1 MQRAL
6 PGVEPRRGERPA
18 GQWCVGA
25 FAALAIGLGAF
36 GSGAFSPVALGD
48 ESQAAAGEACA
59 QVGSWRSPETGA
71 VLAADSLFASL
82 VERPVVLL
90 GEVHDDWEHHRWQ
103 LHTLAAL
110 YSRKPNLVI
119 GFEMFPRRVQPA
131 LDRWVRGELAV
142 EEFLDESAWREVWGF
157 DAELYLPLFHFA
169 RQNRL
174 PMVALNV
181 DRDLISRVG
190 DEGWDAVPA
199 EERAGLS
206 DPAPASR
213 GYREFLARVFAVHLP
228 ESDEDRLEPSEAAEG
243 GDLDLDSVLAREDF
257 GRFVQSQQTWD
268 RAMAEALA
276 EAHSQNPEALVVGV
290 IGRGHIDYGYGVPH
304 QLADLGV
311 DGTANLVPMTASQAC
326 ADVSPELADALFVVE
341 KLDGAEANSV
351 KPRLG
356 VMIETAEDGVRI
368 MSVLAD
374 SVAEA
379 TELKTGDIVVSAA
392 GFPVAEVSDLIEIVQ
407 RQAPGTWLPLEV
419 KRDGEGLEF
428 VARFPREFD
437 RVP

>member
-1 MQRAL
+1 MQQRL
-6 PGVEPRRGERPA
+6 PGSGPRHGGGPA
-18 GQWCVGA
+18 RRWRVGA
-25 FAALAIGLGAF
+25 YAALAIGFGAIGWGGF
-36 GSGAFSPVALGD
+36 APSALGD
-48 ESQAAAGEACA
+48 EASAAAGEACA

-71 VLAADSLFASL
+71 VLAADSLYASL

-110 YSRKPNLVI
+110 YSRKPDLVI
-119 GFEMFPRRVQPA
+119 GFEMFPRRVQPV
-131 LDRWVRGELAV
+131 LDRWVRGELSV

-169 RQNRL
+169 RLNRL

-181 DRDLISRVG
+181 DRDLVSRVG
-190 DEGWDAVPA
+190 DEGWDAVPSD
-199 EERAGLS
+199 ERAGLS
-206 DPAPASR
+206 DPAPASK

-243 GDLDLDSVLAREDF
+243 GDLDLDSLLAREDF

-276 EAHSQNPEALVVGV
+276 DARTESPDALVVGV

-304 QLADLGV
+304 QLADLGI
-311 DGTANLVPMTASQAC
+311 DGTAKLVPMTASQAC
-326 ADVSPELADALFVVE
+326 DDVSPELADALFVVE
-341 KLDGAEANSV
+341 NLDDAEANSV

-356 VMIETAEDGVRI
+356 VMIETADDGVRI
-368 MSVLAD
+368 MSVLSD

-379 TELKTGDIVVSAA
+379 TELEAGDIVVSAA
-392 GFPVAEVSDLIEIVQ
+392 GFPVADVSDLIEIVQ